1 MIKQSKHYFYIIICL
16 ILLNGCDQSIE
27 KSSIK
32 ISNQTRKEAT
42 AALEKF
48 AKIRTAIPADPKAY
62 LALFANDDRF
72 MIGGNDGFKTD
83 YQAFYNRVI
92 KNPENLNPKWVIQF
106 NFKFRDLKIIQ
117 IDTKNLLF
125 ITYFDEFVKSKSGDT
140 LSLKN
145 NVIHGSLT
153 KIEGEWKIL
162 TMLYSHNAA
171 DEKLSNDFDAR
182 NE

>member
-1 MIKQSKHYFYIIICL
+1 MIESIKHYFYMIICL
-16 ILLNGCDQSIE
+16 MLLEGCDQTTG

-32 ISNQTRKEAT
+32 ISDQTKKEAT
-42 AALEKF
+42 TALEKF
-48 AKIRTAIPADPKAY
+48 AKIRTSIPADPKAY
-62 LALFANDDRF
+62 LDLFAKDDRF
-72 MIGGNDGFKTD
+72 MIGGDDGFTTN
-83 YQAFYNRVI
+83 YQVFYDKVL
-92 KNPENLNPKWVIQF
+92 KNPENLNPKWVTQF
-106 NFKFRDLKIIQ
+106 DFKFRDLNITQ

-140 LSLKN
+140 LNLKN

-153 KIEGEWKIL
+153 KIKGEWKIL

-182 NE
+182 ND